1 MPWWKPRED
10 KAAKE
15 YEAALDRFVNPPL
28 PKYADTADLIRQTHA
43 LHREAAFPNPDEFA
57 QIVVD
62 LVSEETQA
70 NAAKLL
76 ATAPMHAFVEAVT
89 ALCKTE
95 GLHFPPK
102 LIPIPVPDRI
112 EVAKYTDY
120 LLSLQA
126 RYRDPARTRDVA
138 VCILASIFVEYASRL
153 PGIAFNTPTGSM
165 TVRVIEHMTGVSEI
179 VQHIVATLLNDSG
192 VKELNIFPELRKTI
206 FDNLLAASA
215 KPNTLVYP
223 AQSKLSPHELVNTY
237 LKGTPFPALF
247 EVSIPFS
254 VPDSAREEHTMIV
267 AGSGAGKTTLIQQII
282 LDDLAKP
289 DPPPMVIIDPK
300 GEFVKRVAHLDV
312 FHPDTGRL
320 RDRLIYLDPNAS
332 PPPAL
337 NMFAPSDRAYSDYD
351 RQDVESE
358 LIEDFGYVFSTI
370 GNPLTAKQQV
380 PFNFC
385 VRLLF
390 KTPGAT
396 ISTFMELLS
405 DDAKFPKDPI
415 RSAEH
420 SPFAPVIAR
429 LDPLSNQF
437 FTREFYA
444 SNFNETKDQ
453 LRARLYS
460 ILGQP
465 RLAAMFSSRNRQ
477 LDLYHSMQNKKIVLV
492 NAAVGTP
499 GSEASQLLSRYI
511 LTLSVNAAFEQAK
524 TLPKE
529 KWKTAYLIC
538 DEFHLFA
545 DEFKTP
551 RMLQL
556 CREYK
561 LGILMA
567 FQQMHG
573 KPFTD
578 DLRTS
583 LSSSTSV
590 KYASSPEGSDIGYVA
605 RDLRTDEAFVRAQ
618 TKTRTT
624 GRFACFV
631 RGLLDQPVAITVP
644 FGNIQA
650 QPQMDDEAFAK
661 LLHINRH
668 RLSAPALPAPPE
680 RPKPIV
686 ALAAPS
692 ASRQHDEPEAP
703 SLPPKSDTG
712 AVDPDAGEHT
722 DPAAKWGLKKI
733 GCPRRPMALH
743 SIPYRNTLTVMPER

>member
-1 MPWWKPRED
+1 M
-10 KAAKE
+10 
-15 YEAALDRFVNPPL
+15 
-28 PKYADTADLIRQTHA
+28 
-43 LHREAAFPNPDEFA
+43 
-57 QIVVD
+57 
-62 LVSEETQA
+62 
-70 NAAKLL
+70 
-76 ATAPMHAFVEAVT
+76 
-89 ALCKTE
+89 
-95 GLHFPPK
+95 
-102 LIPIPVPDRI
+102 
-112 EVAKYTDY
+112 TDSW
-120 LLSLQA
+120 L
-126 RYRDPARTRDVA
+126 
-138 VCILASIFVEYASRL
+138 SRL
-153 PGIAFNTPTGSM
+153 FSAPADPPPSQVLRQYNYDL
-165 TVRVIEHMTGVSEI
+165 EAHYAK
-179 VQHIVATLLNDSG
+179 VATLYGAYPLLRPKECYAFTVEIIKGGIGENPAPSPKVLG
-192 VKELNIFPELRKTI
+192 VLIESIYALLKNEAIFEPVFIKLQYLDRADMTHYLHVQEPFYENPTPTLETLKNVLTVFVRGI
-206 FDNLLAASA
+206 VHLLPGVAFAQEPQ
-215 KPNTLVYP
+215 PNTLQVPLFALIGDFPNMLDQLCGLFIQAGENATWGNRTFYRLRTQLHQNILD
-223 AQSKLSPHELVNTY
+223 ASGIRENTKVPKEIVLPSEAAADGARPDQIVAIY
-237 LKGTPFPALF
+237 LKETPLAKVLSMAL
-247 EVSIPFS
+247 PFS

-282 LDDLAKP
+282 LDDLDRP

-300 GEFVKRVAHLDV
+300 GEFVKRIAHLDI

-320 RDRLIYLDPNAS
+320 RDRLIYLDPNAT

-337 NMFAPSDRAYSDYD
+337 NLFAPNERSYSDYD

-405 DDAKFPKDPI
+405 DEAKFPKDPV

-420 SPFAPVIAR
+420 SPFAHIIAR

-460 ILGQP
+460 VLGQP
-465 RLAAMFSSRNRQ
+465 RLAAMFSSRYRQ

-511 LTLSVNAAFEQAK
+511 LTLTVNAAFEQAK

-551 RMLQL
+551 KMLQL
-556 CREYK
+556 GREYR

-573 KPFTD
+573 KPFTE
-578 DLRTS
+578 DLRTA
-583 LSSSTSV
+583 LSTNTSV

-605 RDLRTDEAFVRAQ
+605 RDLRTDDAFVRAQ

-680 RPKPIV
+680 RPKPIA

-692 ASRQHDEPEAP
+692 APRQHDEPEAP

-722 DPAAKWGLKKI
+722 DPAAKWG
-733 GCPRRPMALH
+733 A
-743 SIPYRNTLTVMPER
+743 